1 MGGILVG
8 SHCDCLG
15 AGVSPINMAAAEAPT
30 DPHLIPLHPELTG
43 DPATLKWVVS
53 RCPYHLGLAAT
64 HPNGPLSAL
73 INDAVLV
80 TAAGGPGW
88 ITTTVQDPATWRDVA
103 GEVRR
108 AVRETVASVLA
119 PAELEHA
126 GAMPPAPDVSS
137 RAVMA
142 DADLRALAEQILEEH
157 ITPIAGAH
165 GGRITVVS
173 VRDGVVRVNLT
184 GACHGCPAAV
194 FTLQQRFQQLLQRS
208 VPEARVL
215 EA

>member
-1 MGGILVG
+1 MGGILAR
-8 SHCDCLG
+8 SHCDGLG
-15 AGVSPINMAAAEAPT
+15 AGVSSINTVAAEALT

-64 HPNGPLSAL
+64 HPSGPLSAL
-73 INDAVLV
+73 INDAVLA
-80 TAAGGPGW
+80 TTAGGPGW
-88 ITTTVQDPATWRDVA
+88 ITTTVQDPSTWKDVA
-103 GEVRR
+103 GQVRR

-119 PAELEHA
+119 SVELADA
-126 GAMPPAPDVSS
+126 GSAATSSDV
-137 RAVMA
+137 ALGPGMA
-142 DADLRALAEQILEEH
+142 DADLRVLAEQILEQH

-173 VRDGVVRVNLT
+173 VGDGVVRVNLM

-194 FTLQQRFQQLLQRS
+194 FTLQQRFQQLLQRC
-208 VPEARVL
+208 VPGVRVL
-215 EA
+215 EI